1 MDPNETNAYWYGYR
15 VGYSRGRQD
24 GLPWVREIVERRR
37 QQAREGGDPCGVAA
51 CNDILAG
58 IDEAGTSRQGQDQR
72 PHSAQREVRSE
83 DITNRAANTGARR
96 AE

>member
-1 MDPNETNAYWYGYR
+1 MDPNETNACWYGYR

-37 QQAREGGDPCGVAA
+37 QQAREGSDPCGVAA

-58 IDEAGTSRQGQDQR
+58 LHKIEAGASQQGHDGTVKV
-72 PHSAQREVRSE
+72 PVDEHTREIGVL
-83 DITNRAANTGARR
+83 I
-96 AE
+96 